1 MVARPSR
8 KLTLIDNCR
17 DGMKELIGW
26 TEEMVWNRLQ
36 GLIKEKEK
44 SMASFSE
51 SGTSVTYRKQSEIDE
66 DIRWCQSALQKLN
79 PFKYGKSRRTC
90 QSSAGSF

>member
-1 MVARPSR
+1 
-8 KLTLIDNCR
+8 
-17 DGMKELIGW
+17 MKELIGW

>member
-1 MVARPSR
+1 
-8 KLTLIDNCR
+8 
-17 DGMKELIGW
+17 MKELIGW

-51 SGTSVTYRKQSEIDE
+51 SGTSVTYRKQAEIDE